1 METSNLEA
9 DSALITEHPAL
20 EEIAPAIGTVDAINH
35 GPWDSVLACTGPNDP
50 ARMRPAENP

>member
-50 ARMRPAENP
+50 ARMRPA